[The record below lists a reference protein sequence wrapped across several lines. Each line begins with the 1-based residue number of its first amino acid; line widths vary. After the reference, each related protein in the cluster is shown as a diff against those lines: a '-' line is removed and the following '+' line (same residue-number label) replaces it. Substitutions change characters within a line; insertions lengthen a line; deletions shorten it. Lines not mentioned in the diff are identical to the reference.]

1 MPTLGAGSN
10 VIFRMFTEHLG
21 GTRAEDFIGNF
32 GDIFY
37 DPASGML
44 MIADGSIPGG
54 IPISGVSPSANLVV
68 DSLYG
73 SNDTIFTIKAKDQ
86 PGAANGAVLSLQAGD
101 SASGNAA
108 GDVYISSGDSQGT
121 GVAPGN
127 VYITVGD
134 AVDPADYFNTG
145 IYIGTAHS
153 ATVRIGNPATNVN
166 ISSDFLTINDGPIAN
181 AIGNATSS
189 ALGVVQVDGV
199 SIIAAANGRISAING
214 TNTQSTF
221 ANLQVADTA
230 TVANLVVGGDNLY
243 ANMSTFAIV
252 QAPYTRLG
260 PNTNSILLQSSN
272 GSIAINAASFDL
284 TGGNVS
290 IVGNVFINGSNNFNY
305 TLPIANTTTLGGVIP
320 DGIRIIANTLGG
332 ITVNTVGL
340 AVTNATNVAVGVV
353 KPDNASTF
361 VDANGTIRAVT
372 GNSSISVFAN
382 ITVTNTATIDTL
394 VVANVTSFNASE
406 LLTFTTYGS
415 SSDAGIY
422 GPINGGPFNKRLIVR
437 GTDHLFTGSN
447 TGTSVDIIAGYSS
460 GAVGAPGGSISLAT
474 GQGDVSGSIT
484 LSTAYGSTS
493 AGSINLTGGESG
505 IDGGS
510 INLTGGSGAATMG
523 NVNIVGGRNLNFIT
537 AVKGGTV
544 SIQGGDKNPVALGP
558 VGDVVIGT
566 VHTANV
572 TIGSSSTNLNMSGAE
587 ITATSASTLNMSG
600 SGAVTLSSAALT
612 TVTGAGLTLGTTG
625 GGRIL
630 LSTPTTYAPQGA
642 AIFTTRFT
650 PTGLSAIPAITYID
664 HTVQG
669 DRVFFRSGVNSPS
682 NGQNFWYISLLNT
695 GIQVN
700 TSKKFEIIF
709 NQIGVTLATP
719 LQFSVT
725 LNGQIAAS
733 TGDLFYNGVVKP
745 VTTGQFWMILPNNAC
760 TRFEYE
766 VFRYGAGINQYYWA
780 VNSTTLTAGV

>member
-21 GTRAEDFIGNF
+21 GTRAADFIGNF

-73 SNDTIFTIKAKDQ
+73 SNDTIFIIKAKDQ
-86 PGAANGAVLSLQAGD
+86 PGAANGAILSLMAGD
-101 SASGNAA
+101 SASGNSA

-134 AVDPADYFNTG
+134 AVNPADYADTG

-153 ATVRIGNPATNVN
+153 ATVRIGNPSTNVN

-221 ANLQVADTA
+221 ANLQVVDTA
-230 TVANLVVGGDNLY
+230 TVANLSVGGDNLY
-243 ANMSTFAIV
+243 ANMSTLAIV

-260 PNTNSILLQSSN
+260 PNTNSIVLQSSN
-272 GSIAINAASFDL
+272 GSIAINAAGFDL

-305 TLPIANTTTLGGVIP
+305 TLPVANTTTLGGVIP
-320 DGIRIIANTLGG
+320 DGVRIIANTLGG

-361 VDANGTIRAVT
+361 VDANGTLRAIT

-406 LLTFTTYGS
+406 LLTFTAYGNTS
-415 SSDAGIY
+415 SAGLY
-422 GPINGGPFNKRLIVR
+422 GPINGGLYGDNTLRIK
-437 GTDHLFTGSN
+437 GANYQNTGSN
-447 TGTSVDIIAGYSS
+447 TGTTVEILAGTSF
-460 GAVGAPGGSISLAT
+460 GAPGGGILIASA
-474 GQGDVSGSIT
+474 QGNVSDSIT
-484 LSTAYGSTS
+484 LSTPYGDIA
-493 AGSINLTGGESG
+493 AGSIDLIAGDSG
-505 IDGGS
+505 VNGGS
-510 INLTGGSGAATMG
+510 VNIIAGSGATTSG
-523 NVNIVGGRNLNFIT
+523 NINLVGGLNQNFIT
-537 AVKGGTV
+537 PVKGGTV
-544 SIQGGDKNPVALGP
+544 SIQGGDKTGPALGP
-558 VGDVVIGT
+558 VGDVIIGT
-566 VHTANV
+566 IHTANV
-572 TIGSSSTNLNMSGAE
+572 TIGSSTTNLNMSGAE
-587 ITATSASTLNMSG
+587 ITATSDSTLNMSG
-600 SGAVTLSSAALT
+600 AGAVTLSSAALT

-642 AIFTTRFT
+642 SIFTTRFT
-650 PTGLSAIPAITYID
+650 PTGLNSGVPAITYID

-682 NGQNFWYISLLNT
+682 SGSNFWYISLLNT
-695 GIQVN
+695 GIQVG
-700 TSKKFEIIF
+700 TSKKFEVIF

-719 LQFSVT
+719 LQFAVA

-745 VTTGQFWMILPNNAC
+745 VTTGQFWMVLPNNAC

-766 VFRYGAGINQYYWA
+766 VFRYGAGLNQYYWA